1 MSRQID
7 IEAVL
12 DQIERGDR
20 DAFQQI
26 VRAFSLPLRSYIA
39 ARVYHLD
46 ELDDL
51 TQEVFIAAY
60 GSLPAFHRGDDF
72 GAWLRGIARNKVQLH
87 SRSSIRRNKA
97 LERFRD
103 EVAAAIQADLDRAAS
118 ADQGEAIE
126 MLLQCIA
133 RLPERMR
140 RVVRAGLEG
149 NKLAALA
156 EELATSVTAIYNLHH
171 RANKLLREC
180 LLKELS

>member
-1 MSRQID
+1 MNGQIE
-7 IEAVL
+7 IESVL
-12 DQIERGDR
+12 DRIERGDR

-26 VRAFSLPLRSYIA
+26 VRAFGLPLRSYVA

-60 GSLPAFHRGDDF
+60 RSLPTFHRGDDF

-103 EVAAAIQADLDRAAS
+103 EVAQAIQADLDRAAS
-118 ADQGEAIE
+118 SDQSEAIE
-126 MLLQCIA
+126 MLLQCIG

-149 NKLAALA
+149 NKPAALA
-156 EELATSVTAIYNLHH
+156 EELAVSVTAIYNLHC
-171 RANKLLREC
+171 RANRLLREC
-180 LLKELS
+180 LHKELS

>member
-1 MSRQID
+1 MDRRFN

-46 ELDDL
+46 AVDDL
-51 TQEVFIAAY
+51 MQEVFIAAY
-60 GSLPAFHRGDDF
+60 GSVPAFHRGDDF
-72 GAWLRGIARNKVQLH
+72 GAWLRGIARNKEQLH
-87 SRSSIRRNKA
+87 LRSSIRRNKA

-103 EVAAAIQADLDRAAS
+103 QVAVAIQADLDRAAS

-126 MLLQCIA
+126 TLLQCIA

-149 NKLAALA
+149 NKPETLA
-156 EELATSVTAIYNLHH
+156 EELATSVTAIYNLHY

-180 LLKELS
+180 VHKELS

>member
-1 MSRQID
+1 MSRRLD

-12 DQIERGDR
+12 DQIEAGDR

-26 VRAFSLPLRSYIA
+26 LRAFSLPLRSYIA

-60 GSLPAFHRGDDF
+60 GSLPAFQRGDDF

-103 EVAAAIQADLDRAAS
+103 EVAVAIQADLERAAS
-118 ADQGEAIE
+118 ADQTEAIE
-126 MLLQCIA
+126 LLLQCIA

-140 RVVRAGLEG
+140 RVVRAGLDG
-149 NKLAALA
+149 NKPAALA
-156 EELATSVTAIYNLHH
+156 EELATSVTAIYNLHY

-180 LLKELS
+180 LHKELS